1 MKSWNLVFLLPLAI
15 LAYGFY
21 VGVSSPVEQ
30 AKVIRLGHILN
41 QQHPVHKAMQFM
53 AEDLSA
59 RSGGKLR
66 LEIYPDEQLG
76 PERELIEM
84 LQVGSLGMTKVSAGV
99 LESFSPQITVFSLPY
114 LFRDREHFWKVMD
127 GPVGEELLDVSLP
140 FNLKGVG
147 YYDAGARSFYVNK
160 KTAKAVLR
168 PEDLRGLSIRVQKS
182 KTAVRM
188 IEVLGAN
195 PVPLPFGELYSGLD
209 TGTVDGAENNP
220 PSLQT
225 SKQYEVSSV
234 YSLDEHTVIPDLLI
248 MSLDTWDRLSPE
260 EQRWVKESARASSLR
275 QRELWLQAEQE
286 ALAEME
292 RAGLKIARDVDKEA
306 FRRRAAEMYKDADYQ
321 TPEIQG
327 LIRRITET
335 R

>member
-1 MKSWNLVFLLPLAI
+1 MKGWNIVFLLPLAI

-21 VGVSSPVEQ
+21 VGVSSPAEK

-41 QQHPVHKAMQFM
+41 QSHPVHKAMQFM
-53 AEDLSA
+53 ADDLAA
-59 RSGGKLR
+59 RSGGRLR

-84 LQVGSLGMTKVSAGV
+84 LQVGSLGMTKVSAAV
-99 LESFSPQITVFSLPY
+99 LENFSPRITVFSLPY

-127 GPVGEELLDVSLP
+127 GPVGEELLDASVP
-140 FNLKGVG
+140 FNLKGIG

-160 KTAKAVLR
+160 KTNKEIRR
-168 PEDLRGLSIRVQKS
+168 PEDLYGLSIRVQKS
-182 KTAVRM
+182 RSAVRM

-195 PVPLPFGELYSGLD
+195 PVPIPFGELYSALD

-234 YSLDEHTVIPDLLI
+234 YSLDEHTVVPDLII
-248 MSLDTWDRLSPE
+248 MSLDTWNRLDPE
-260 EQRWVKESARASSLR
+260 EQRWVKEAAHASSIY
-275 QRELWLQAEQE
+275 QRELWLRAEEE
-286 ALAEME
+286 ALAEMA
-292 RAGLKIARDVDKEA
+292 RAGVKIVGDVDKEA
-306 FRRRAAEMYKDADYQ
+306 FRRRASAMYHDADFQ
-321 TPEIQG
+321 TPEIQE
-327 LIRRITET
+327 LIRRIAET

>member
-1 MKSWNLVFLLPLAI
+1 MKGWNLVFLLPLAV

-41 QQHPVHKAMQFM
+41 QSHPVHKAMQFM
-53 AEDLSA
+53 AEDLAA

-66 LEIYPDEQLG
+66 MEIYPDEQLG

-160 KTAKAVLR
+160 KTGKEVRR
-168 PEDLRGLSIRVQKS
+168 PEDLHGLSVRVQKS
-182 KTAVRM
+182 RTAVRM

-195 PVPLPFGELYSGLD
+195 PVPLPFGELYSALD

-248 MSLDTWDRLSPE
+248 MSLDTWNRLTPE
-260 EQRWVKESARASSLR
+260 EQRWVKESARASSLH
-275 QRELWLQAEQE
+275 QRELWLRAEQE
-286 ALAEME
+286 AIAEME
-292 RAGLKIARDVDKEA
+292 RAGLKIVKDVDKEA
-306 FRRRAAEMYKDADYQ
+306 FRRKAATMYKDAEYQ
-321 TPEIQG
+321 TPEIQE